1 MSKVLSDLYFIY
13 NLFRI
18 KDNELLT
25 IFKDQWGIWTTATRT
40 PKENKRPKYKVRI
53 NGVRLLA
60 MRYTK
65 RYKE

>member
-25 IFKDQWGIWTTATRT
+25 IFKDQ
-40 PKENKRPKYKVRI
+40 
-53 NGVRLLA
+53 
-60 MRYTK
+60 
-65 RYKE
+65 